1 MENSPFHQR
10 RARLE
15 EWFASDAHIPAAALY
30 RGGPLGDEVNAALL
44 KDIHSVHGDLLGGK
58 IMRLLLGP
66 EAGDPAEDT
75 VNVFDGTHQAHGQAR
90 HLPSIQSAAQSRS
103 ASVDTRTSSITS
115 AGTAGVHGGLPG
127 ITVGSS
133 AEERELPEYE
143 AKLHRYCSKARV
155 EIMERLRRP
164 AGEFC
169 CTTFSV
175 LLTTFVNSEILCYL
189 QMCLE

>member
-30 RGGPLGDEVNAALL
+30 RGGPLGEEVNAALL
-44 KDIHSVHGDLLGGK
+44 KDIHSVQSDLLGGK

-66 EAGDPAEDT
+66 EAGDPAEDS
-75 VNVFDGTHQAHGQAR
+75 VNVFDGIHQMHGQGHVR

-103 ASVDTRTSSITS
+103 ASVDTRTSSIAS
-115 AGTAGVHGGLPG
+115 AGTAGLPG

-143 AKLHRYCSKARV
+143 AKLHRYSSKARV

-164 AGEFC
+164 SGVYNSLFFLC
-169 CTTFSV
+169 CSG
-175 LLTTFVNSEILCYL
+175 NSYDEKCIL
-189 QMCLE
+189 QMCPE